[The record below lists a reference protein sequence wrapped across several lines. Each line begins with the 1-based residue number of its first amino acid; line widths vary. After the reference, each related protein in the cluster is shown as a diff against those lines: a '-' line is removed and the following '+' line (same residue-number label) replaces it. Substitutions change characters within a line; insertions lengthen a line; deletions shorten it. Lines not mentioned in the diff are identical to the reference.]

1 MHLWPG
7 RLAFYYLL
15 LLSPTSVSALQIGAR
30 PLPEDSGKPER
41 NTSLL
46 LLAALSCPNI
56 SICSSE
62 TKAQQTIRGD
72 AGTETACL
80 VEVPGKEASSATA
93 TYSSTGRVAA
103 SWQPRSYDF
112 NVATKRKY
120 LQKLNYMHSNP
131 VRRGLVSL
139 PEAALEQFQILLVW
153 RRGAGQNR
161 RVIDS
166 HALSFERDKGKRQK
180 PGPPAGSRFLPEMDE
195 EAFRRFDVQ
204 ACQRALFDRRCEECW
219 VSEDRGDQHL

>member
-1 MHLWPG
+1 VGLYNQTVPKTHMHLWPG

-72 AGTETACL
+72 AGTETTCL

-180 PGPPAGSRFLPEMDE
+180 PGPPAS
-195 EAFRRFDVQ
+195 
-204 ACQRALFDRRCEECW
+204 
-219 VSEDRGDQHL
+219 

>member
-1 MHLWPG
+1 VGLYNQTVPKTHMHLWPR

-15 LLSPTSVSALQIGAR
+15 LLSPTSVSALQIAAR

-80 VEVPGKEASSATA
+80 VEVPGKKASVATA
-93 TYSSTGRVAA
+93 TYSSTGRVAV
-103 SWQPRSYDF
+103 SIL
-112 NVATKRKY
+112 ATSLLRFQCCY
-120 LQKLNYMHSNP
+120 QK
-131 VRRGLVSL
+131 
-139 PEAALEQFQILLVW
+139 
-153 RRGAGQNR
+153 
-161 RVIDS
+161 
-166 HALSFERDKGKRQK
+166 
-180 PGPPAGSRFLPEMDE
+180 
-195 EAFRRFDVQ
+195 EAFPEIKLHSLQSCKSNRFPPFSSAAAKTKSTSASEKDGAPTQFRKRIDEKRRSLD
-204 ACQRALFDRRCEECW
+204 
-219 VSEDRGDQHL
+219 HPP

>member
-1 MHLWPG
+1 LYNQTVPKTHMHLWPG

-15 LLSPTSVSALQIGAR
+15 LLSPTSVSALQIAAR

-103 SWQPRSYDF
+103 SIL
-112 NVATKRKY
+112 ATSLLRFQCCYQKEVSSEIKLY
-120 LQKLNYMHSNP
+120 ALQSCKTRFGEFTGS
-131 VRRGLVSL
+131 
-139 PEAALEQFQILLVW
+139 
-153 RRGAGQNR
+153 GAGAVSDFTGMAKRGGSKSESNR
-161 RVIDS
+161 FPPTQFR
-166 HALSFERDKGKRQK
+166 KG
-180 PGPPAGSRFLPEMDE
+180 
-195 EAFRRFDVQ
+195 
-204 ACQRALFDRRCEECW
+204 
-219 VSEDRGDQHL
+219 